1 MFEGYQRIGVHCGA
15 LHKSLL
21 QQVHTRTYW
30 VLWSCK
36 KHATRMSLHR
46 IASHQSDQS
55 IHQSHC
61 TDNSSHLFVCLFLF
75 LGLFWFRRTVHGRIN
90 EFA

>member
-21 QQVHTRTYW
+21 QQVHTRTGCFGAAR
-30 VLWSCK
+30 SK
-36 KHATRMSLHR
+36 KHAARMSLHH
-46 IASHQSDQS
+46 IASIIQS
-55 IHQSHC
+55 ITARTTQAFC
-61 TDNSSHLFVCLFLF
+61 LFVCFCFLIYF
-75 LGLFWFRRTVHGRIN
+75 GSPDVVHGRIN